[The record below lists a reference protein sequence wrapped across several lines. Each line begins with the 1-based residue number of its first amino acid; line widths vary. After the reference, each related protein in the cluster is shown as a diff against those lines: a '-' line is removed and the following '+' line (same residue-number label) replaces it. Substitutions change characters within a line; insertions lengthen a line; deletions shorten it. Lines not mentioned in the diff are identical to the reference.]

1 MAWLGRGLTG
11 YNRDRYMKTMLAAF
25 ALVLIPA
32 AAQDNSPLLKLVQT
46 IPLVKAEGRIDHLA
60 VDVKRARLYV
70 TASGSDTVEVVDLKQ
85 GAVARSLTGFS
96 KPKGA
101 LSPAGSNR
109 VFVAD
114 GGGTLRILDA
124 EGLNLIS
131 SVDLSGVPGALL
143 YDAAARRIYA
153 GFGDSL
159 AVIDAATGRKLGEVK
174 LPGQPEGFEAEKSG
188 ARIFVN
194 LPGTNEIAVVDRA
207 KLAVSS
213 KIAVTWAQENYPMA
227 LDEAGHRLLVGAR
240 KPGKVLVLDTAS
252 SEWVT
257 EVAVSD
263 DIGGVLYDARRKR
276 VYAVCGT
283 AKTQGFAGQIYVMDQ
298 MDPNHYKIRDQVV
311 TAPGARTGL
320 LAPELNRLYVAAPKK
335 GDQSAKILV
344 YQTQ

>member
-1 MAWLGRGLTG
+1 
-11 YNRDRYMKTMLAAF
+11 MKTMLAAF

-109 VFVAD
+109 VLVAD

-194 LPGTNEIAVVDRA
+194 LPGTNEVGREIRRPDLRQPPGYERDRRGGPRQA
-207 KLAVSS
+207 GGIEQDCGYLGAGELSDGARRS
-213 KIAVTWAQENYPMA
+213 RPSTAGGRAQARQGFGAGYGFVGM
-227 LDEAGHRLLVGAR
+227 GHRSGRERRHRRSALRRPPQAR
-240 KPGKVLVLDTAS
+240 LRRLRDGQDPRIRRPDLRDGPDGPGSL
-252 SEWVT
+252 
-257 EVAVSD
+257 
-263 DIGGVLYDARRKR
+263 
-276 VYAVCGT
+276 
-283 AKTQGFAGQIYVMDQ
+283 
-298 MDPNHYKIRDQVV
+298 
-311 TAPGARTGL
+311 
-320 LAPELNRLYVAAPKK
+320 
-335 GDQSAKILV
+335 
-344 YQTQ
+344 